1 MLGTSGGL
9 RYLGQ
14 VSALLQPTNVNLA
27 SPFSSSCLSGQVYT
41 TVESWVYILQVYG
54 FWRQGSTTLSQWLD
68 DLNCV
73 PDKFTC

>member
-14 VSALLQPTNVNLA
+14 VSALLQPTSVNLA

-41 TVESWVYILQVYG
+41 MVESGCTFYKSMG
-54 FWRQGSTTLSQWLD
+54 FGGKVAL
-68 DLNCV
+68 
-73 PDKFTC
+73 P

>member
-14 VSALLQPTNVNLA
+14 VSALLQPTSVNLA

-41 TVESWVYILQVYG
+41 MVESGVH
-54 FWRQGSTTLSQWLD
+54 STSLRVLEA
-68 DLNCV
+68 
-73 PDKFTC
+73 K